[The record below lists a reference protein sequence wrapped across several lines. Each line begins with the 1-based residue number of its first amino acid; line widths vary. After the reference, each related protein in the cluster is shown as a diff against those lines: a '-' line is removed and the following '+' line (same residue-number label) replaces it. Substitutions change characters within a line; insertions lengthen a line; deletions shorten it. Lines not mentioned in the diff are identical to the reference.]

1 MDFSNRTMYSKLEM
15 NVIRLRHISVNGRP
29 KISVHVN
36 YMRHMRDLCVSLV
49 LWQIQS
55 VNSIQHCYIMKRI
68 YGCFQTCQ

>member
-49 LWQIQS
+49 L
-55 VNSIQHCYIMKRI
+55 
-68 YGCFQTCQ
+68 